1 MPQGCQGPF
10 QGSKGKM
17 GFLLR
22 PHGGKGPHLALR
34 GESPGFS
41 RVAAGNLEFLLSY
54 KGNVRYPLLWP
65 QESPV
70 SLRVERDLS
79 GFLSSR
85 CQGHGPH
92 LELRPEPQGSSPV
105 PTWISGSSGVSA
117 GESGLVSCGDMQV
130 CFSLELEKQCQASCR
145 VDIRISGFL
154 SRCHR
159 AVTPAIIF

>member
-1 MPQGCQGPF
+1 M
-10 QGSKGKM
+10 
-17 GFLLR
+17 
-22 PHGGKGPHLALR
+22 
-34 GESPGFS
+34 
-41 RVAAGNLEFLLSY
+41 SY

-145 VDIRISGFL
+145 VDIDIGGFL
-154 SRCHR
+154 WRCLR
-159 AVTPAIIF
+159 AVTHSIVFLIDRWCDHRVSAGGSGVLGHRGLLERWSSRWNSIEFQV

>member
-1 MPQGCQGPF
+1 MSGTF
-10 QGSKGKM
+10 SRLKRKV
-17 GFLLR
+17 GFLSRCLK
-22 PHGGKGPHLALR
+22 GKGPHHTLR
-34 GESPGFS
+34 GESPRFS
-41 RVAAGNLEFLLSY
+41 RVVAANLRILSSY
-54 KGNVRYPLLWP
+54 DQDFRNPLLWP

-145 VDIRISGFL
+145 VDLGIGGFL
-154 SRCHR
+154 SRCLR
-159 AVTPAIIF
+159 AVTHAIVF